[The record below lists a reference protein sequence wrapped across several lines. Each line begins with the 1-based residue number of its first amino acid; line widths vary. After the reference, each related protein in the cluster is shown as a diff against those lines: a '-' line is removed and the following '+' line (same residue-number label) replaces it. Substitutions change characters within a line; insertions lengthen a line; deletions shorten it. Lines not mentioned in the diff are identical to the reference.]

1 MIKVL
6 LADDHTIVRDGFKR
20 LVEEAG
26 DMQVVAEAADGREAI
41 EMVHKCRPDVVVVD
55 LSMPGIDGL
64 EVISQLV
71 HYYPE
76 LPVIVLTMQKEEQYV
91 KRALS
96 AGAMGYITK
105 QAAAHHL
112 ISAIRSVLAGER
124 YLGEYAA
131 RSLADRV
138 ARKAETSLIETL
150 SNREIQVLSQL
161 ASGKTNKEI
170 AGIYSISVKT
180 VDIYRARI
188 FQKLEIRNIAELTRF
203 AIKHGLIEP

>member
-76 LPVIVLTMQKEEQYV
+76 LPVIVLTMKRRSSTSKE
-91 KRALS
+91 RS
-96 AGAMGYITK
+96 A
-105 QAAAHHL
+105 
-112 ISAIRSVLAGER
+112 SVPWA
-124 YLGEYAA
+124 
-131 RSLADRV
+131 
-138 ARKAETSLIETL
+138 TL
-150 SNREIQVLSQL
+150 PSRRRR
-161 ASGKTNKEI
+161 T
-170 AGIYSISVKT
+170 T
-180 VDIYRARI
+180 
-188 FQKLEIRNIAELTRF
+188 
-203 AIKHGLIEP
+203 